1 MNQSFP
7 CFELHCDFLV
17 HWLFFRHNIFRH
29 FDFPAKKHFEK
40 SKCTYFIF
48 MKIFALKKKRFASPK
63 PGFWHNDFFPKK
75 NRKKPNFK
83 KGSSS
88 FSSRGKSGFRVSCVS
103 IQVIVGTDAGQ
114 NSRFSKRDKTAY
126 FQNGTKQ
133 PISKRDKTADFQN
146 ETKQP
151 IFKTGQNSRFLK
163 RNKMSAVTVNMHE
176 I

>member
-17 HWLFFRHNIFRH
+17 HWLFFRHIIFRH
-29 FDFPAKKHFEK
+29 FDFPAKKTLCEVEVYPLHFHE
-40 SKCTYFIF
+40 SFRF
-48 MKIFALKKKRFASPK
+48 EKKRFASPK

-114 NSRFSKRDKTAY
+114 NCRFSKRDKTAY